1 MYIVRVYFS
10 GGFYV
15 ISYLMGLFILHL
27 SVQRLLP
34 VGVPDLENDDETME
48 AELPQDSKLNCVNYI

>member
-1 MYIVRVYFS
+1 MIFFFLFFLYIIRVYIK

-15 ISYLMGLFILHL
+15 VSYLMGLFLLHL

-34 VGVPDLENDDETME
+34 VGVPDLENDDDE
-48 AELPQDSKLNCVNYI
+48 NY